1 MADSAIARKLQLKP
15 GHSVL
20 LVNAPDG
27 FRAALDPLPDD
38 VEVTDEPGG
47 GRFDLVQLFA
57 RDAAELAELLPGAIR
72 AVKDGALLW
81 VAYPKG
87 GKRAGTDL
95 NRDILWSLVEQ
106 HGWAGVRLIAID
118 DTWSS
123 MRFRP
128 AGQVGA

>member
-1 MADSAIARKLQLKP
+1 
-15 GHSVL
+15 
-20 LVNAPDG
+20 VNAPDG

-57 RDAAELAELLPGAIR
+57 RDAAELAELLPGAIQ

-106 HGWAGVRLIAID
+106 HGWAGVRLVAID

-128 AGQVGA
+128 A

>member
-27 FRAALDPLPDD
+27 FRAALDPLPDG

-57 RDAAELAELLPGAIR
+57 RDAAELAELLPGAIQ

-81 VAYPKG
+81 VAY
-87 GKRAGTDL
+87 R
-95 NRDILWSLVEQ
+95 S
-106 HGWAGVRLIAID
+106 
-118 DTWSS
+118 
-123 MRFRP
+123 
-128 AGQVGA
+128 